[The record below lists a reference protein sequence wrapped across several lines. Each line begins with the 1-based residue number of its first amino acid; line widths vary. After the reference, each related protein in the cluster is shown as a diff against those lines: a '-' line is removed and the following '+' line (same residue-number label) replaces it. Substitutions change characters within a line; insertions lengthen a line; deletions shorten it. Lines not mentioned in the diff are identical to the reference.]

1 MLIQFTVENFRS
13 FKDETTIDFSATD
26 IKEYENRVVEIGEER
41 LLTAVG
47 IYGANASGKSNL
59 YKAFKYMRRYV
70 LNSFL
75 YGGNEYEIRNRKTS
89 IQNTFLFDEN
99 SKEKDSLFEVY
110 FIEEDS
116 KVTYQYGFCINRN
129 IVSEEWLGMK
139 ENLKDEFKTIF
150 YRNEAEN
157 KIDLSG
163 IPSESIFNI
172 KTSLEPETLI
182 VSLGSKLKVDICK
195 KITKWFSNTIVLDF
209 ADYMDLTI
217 DLQTMPEGFVTDSD
231 VRKDVLNYLSTFDK
245 GIVGF
250 EIEKINDITAKIFTV
265 HKLNGSDDTVAIPL
279 NEESSG
285 TQKMFVLYRHI
296 QNALK
301 TGQVFFV
308 DELNSKLHPLLFRNI
323 LISFLNP
330 NINKKHAQIVFTSHD
345 LWQIANNLLRKDE
358 IWFVEKNEYQ
368 ESSLYSLS
376 DFKYYDN
383 CFENYILGRYG
394 AIPELSSIHFN
405 NGEDGLDG

>member
-1 MLIQFTVENFRS
+1 
-13 FKDETTIDFSATD
+13 
-26 IKEYENRVVEIGEER
+26 
-41 LLTAVG
+41 
-47 IYGANASGKSNL
+47 
-59 YKAFKYMRRYV
+59 
-70 LNSFL
+70 
-75 YGGNEYEIRNRKTS
+75 
-89 IQNTFLFDEN
+89 
-99 SKEKDSLFEVY
+99 
-110 FIEEDS
+110 
-116 KVTYQYGFCINRN
+116 
-129 IVSEEWLGMK
+129 
-139 ENLKDEFKTIF
+139 
-150 YRNEAEN
+150 
-157 KIDLSG
+157 
-163 IPSESIFNI
+163 
-172 KTSLEPETLI
+172 
-182 VSLGSKLKVDICK
+182 
-195 KITKWFSNTIVLDF
+195 
-209 ADYMDLTI
+209 
-217 DLQTMPEGFVTDSD
+217 
-231 VRKDVLNYLSTFDK
+231 
-245 GIVGF
+245 
-250 EIEKINDITAKIFTV
+250 
-265 HKLNGSDDTVAIPL
+265 
-279 NEESSG
+279 
-285 TQKMFVLYRHI
+285 MFVLYRHI